1 MEALRQDDPR
11 RFGPYTVLAR
21 LRETASA
28 VQYLAHVAASQ
39 DAVVITAARPEL
51 AALPAFR
58 RRFQAEADTADR
70 LTGDWT
76 RPQPA
81 GADDTPD
88 DTAND
93 TPNTAADE
101 SPDEDLLW
109 TAGPYVPALT
119 LAEAI
124 GTTGPLPER
133 AVRILGAGIAET
145 LSRVHATGAVLQG
158 LAPRTVLLAGDGPR
172 L

>member
-70 LTGDWT
+70 LTGDWP
-76 RPQPA
+76 RPQP
-81 GADDTPD
+81 
-88 DTAND
+88 
-93 TPNTAADE
+93 
-101 SPDEDLLW
+101 
-109 TAGPYVPALT
+109 
-119 LAEAI
+119 
-124 GTTGPLPER
+124 R
-133 AVRILGAGIAET
+133 
-145 LSRVHATGAVLQG
+145 
-158 LAPRTVLLAGDGPR
+158 PRTTPRTTPRTPLRTSPRTRTCCGPR
-172 L
+172 ARTYPR